1 MGFSTKNLFSSILI
15 FSVIFI
21 IFLSS
26 PVYKILSGK
35 GNNGVP
41 LIEGMTSSD
50 ASRLGLTGDGTAN
63 NPYII
68 PNKLIVRP
76 GDGQWKDKIKN
87 EDKSETGLSPWSIDN
102 QFMGTGGNMIGDQ
115 YRYFA
120 EWWMAKYNPKA
131 DANIFLA
138 ANVKGNNYSNTASD
152 YGLYKFVITGKSND
166 GSINYSGVYNNSG
179 WSWTSPALSPAP
191 TPLVASTDTL
201 ASYGCTKCSD
211 DTFTCTKLPQS
222 NILKNGNTIPANT
235 PSLISNYRD
244 GGYDSTTPSYTIEGK
259 NYWWRQGGG
268 CVESKPTPTST
279 QPQGSMESKIP
290 NPSNTDKNKFESKKC
305 NSASTRDG
313 NCIPVCVPLNMQKV
327 SGPAYGDPKNAMGP
341 DGQPFNQNTANYF
354 YEKSDTGSGGEY
366 YPVTDTGYSRLIY
379 GSLTDCTQDYACSP
393 SGLPGSDGS
402 KANCRKEQPSGP
414 CDPSCRRVKHPRFAK
429 EACEFNKETGYT
441 CYACPSLPNGEID
454 CNNFRAKCS
463 GCGADLVAKFPVGW
477 QPDSKRRPSDKPYT
491 GTECDIN
498 CEKPGVQVFQN
509 YLDTF
514 RDNTGFD
521 SGSCEIIGRNTIKCR
536 PVRKGFGGGVAANG
550 GMKPIPTPD
559 ECVLCNE
566 ENLQG
571 YATFDRKWDNYTKQN
586 NYVNIKLIDKP
597 TDSRDDR
604 RGDDRQRGR
613 GASYGPSDGSGSR
626 GSGKGEN
633 NWEKWDGGD
642 SRNGAGWRG
651 SRGDDGWYQSM
662 NDVKNKSFQVAAA
675 NAESSQ
681 QQAYI
686 ESLKLQLN
694 KLNDEY
700 TTQKAEVNKM
710 KANIDKQV
718 SSCQEA
724 KSKLN
729 DAMRSSVSDDMN
741 KNSAVTL
748 KEKIDANTKSN
759 NIAMLEQNVKS
770 ACDNAAELNNSYN
783 AAMKKLGDTDVKRQA
798 LIEKLVIATN
808 KVTENKTT
816 ININLGG
823 GSAGGMSDC
832 GDRLGC
838 GTGIEY
844 SNMYMNDYF
853 KPQRIDSMINNMNV
867 PMPYQ
872 DVILF

>member
-1 MGFSTKNLFSSILI
+1 MGFLTKNLFSYILI

-26 PVYKILSGK
+26 PVYKVLSGK

-50 ASRLGLTGDGTAN
+50 ASKLGLTGDGTAN

-68 PNKLIVRP
+68 PQKLIVRS

-87 EDKSETGLSPWSIDN
+87 EDKSETGLSPWGIDN

-138 ANVKGNNYSNTASD
+138 ANVKGNNYSNTGSSSD
-152 YGLYKFVITGKSND
+152 YGLYKFVITGKNND

-179 WSWTSPALSPAP
+179 WNWTSPALSPAP

-244 GGYDSTTPSYTIEGK
+244 GGYDSTTPSYIIEGK

-268 CVESKPTPTST
+268 CVESKPTPTQAPDT
-279 QPQGSMESKIP
+279 DATESKIP

-305 NSASTRDG
+305 NSGSTRDG
-313 NCIPVCVPLNMQKV
+313 NCYPACIPVSGGKV
-327 SGPAYGDPKNAMGP
+327 IGPPYEIYGGVDNARGP
-341 DGQPFNQNTANYF
+341 DGLPFDMMTSNYF
-354 YEKSDTGSGGEY
+354 YERPVGRSSFGGKYYPITDASVSSVKYGSDT
-366 YPVTDTGYSRLIY
+366 
-379 GSLTDCTQDYACSP
+379 DCRQKQKPEPPKPT
-393 SGLPGSDGS
+393 
-402 KANCRKEQPSGP
+402 PSGP
-414 CDPSCRRVKHPRFAK
+414 CDTSCRKVKDPRFAK

-441 CYACPSLPNGEID
+441 CSACPSLPNGEID

-491 GTECDIN
+491 GTECNIN

-536 PVRKGFGGGVAANG
+536 PVRKGFGAGVDANG
-550 GMKPIPTPD
+550 GMKPTPTPD

-571 YATFDRKWDNYTKQN
+571 YATFERKWDDYTKQN

-604 RGDDRQRGR
+604 RGDNRQRGR
-613 GASYGPSDGSGSR
+613 GASYGPSDGSGSRGSR

-651 SRGDDGWYQSM
+651 NRGEDRWYQSM

-729 DAMRSSVSDDMN
+729 DAMKSSVSDDMN

-748 KEKIDANTKSN
+748 KEKIDSNTKSE
-759 NIAMLEQNVKS
+759 NIALLQQSVKT
-770 ACDNAAELNNSYN
+770 ACDNATELNNSYN

-823 GSAGGMSDC
+823 GMSDC

-844 SNMYMNDYF
+844 NNMYMNDYF